1 VAISS
6 NAGPQRNRALIYIRK
21 SIVRTG
27 SDAISPERQRANCL
41 QEAERHG
48 WLVEEGDVYVD
59 AEGHQSGRD
68 DGRIAWQRLRRRLR
82 SDSTVVAVI
91 VESLSRA
98 SRSVRSFF
106 EFVEEL
112 RARGIGLVSLK
123 ERFDT
128 SNAIGQAMLGFIAVV
143 NQLESD
149 LASERMTAQ
158 IAYKKSRGR
167 HWGLTPFGCAREP
180 VTGALSPSEETYT
193 VGGEDRRYHDS
204 LVALYDLYR
213 DGDHSLV
220 ATGRELNAQGW
231 RFRGRQGSPRRWDEN
246 NVRSVLL
253 MHRVYAGWVP
263 LEGHNKDKGTRWV
276 DGEWVR
282 GNFDPV
288 LPPELCDAVRDA
300 LAARSRV
307 WRLPEPKT
315 RDRSEPSPYTLTG
328 ILTCAE
334 CGRRLNGH
342 TMRGVRYY
350 RHARLGDCS
359 QTWCMAEILERET
372 EEILLQ
378 LHLPQ
383 DAAHIA
389 VAEMLASISASSR
402 DEADAEIEEIDA
414 NLRRVAGEQDRLVQL
429 AISTSLNGEIYQ
441 RNLRRLEEERG
452 ILLTHRH
459 NIEAFQ
465 AAEAADLEAVLTQI
479 SEVVA
484 LLSHEVMPTARRD
497 LIHGILRRVE
507 YRDGH
512 IVAWGPR
519 EWCKPFF

>member
-1 VAISS
+1 
-6 NAGPQRNRALIYIRK
+6 
-21 SIVRTG
+21 
-27 SDAISPERQRANCL
+27 
-41 QEAERHG
+41 
-48 WLVEEGDVYVD
+48 
-59 AEGHQSGRD
+59 
-68 DGRIAWQRLRRRLR
+68 
-82 SDSTVVAVI
+82 
-91 VESLSRA
+91 
-98 SRSVRSFF
+98 
-106 EFVEEL
+106 
-112 RARGIGLVSLK
+112 
-123 ERFDT
+123 
-128 SNAIGQAMLGFIAVV
+128 
-143 NQLESD
+143 
-149 LASERMTAQ
+149 
-158 IAYKKSRGR
+158 
-167 HWGLTPFGCAREP
+167 
-180 VTGALSPSEETYT
+180 
-193 VGGEDRRYHDS
+193 
-204 LVALYDLYR
+204 
-213 DGDHSLV
+213 
-220 ATGRELNAQGW
+220 
-231 RFRGRQGSPRRWDEN
+231 
-246 NVRSVLL
+246 
-253 MHRVYAGWVP
+253 
-263 LEGHNKDKGTRWV
+263 
-276 DGEWVR
+276 
-282 GNFDPV
+282 
-288 LPPELCDAVRDA
+288 
-300 LAARSRV
+300 
-307 WRLPEPKT
+307 
-315 RDRSEPSPYTLTG
+315 
-328 ILTCAE
+328 
-334 CGRRLNGH
+334 
-342 TMRGVRYY
+342 
-350 RHARLGDCS
+350 
-359 QTWCMAEILERET
+359 MAEILERET